1 MAENTSEDKRTGHSE
16 WRERMASQER
26 SGLSVRR
33 FCQQQGIAEHRF
45 YYWRKRLRDPQQTM
59 RFALVD
65 RGAERPE
72 PAPGMELELVLVT
85 GEQLR
90 IGAGVQAATLR
101 MVLEALRA

>member
-1 MAENTSEDKRTGHSE
+1 MAENTSEDKRTGHNE
-16 WRERMASQER
+16 WREQMAAQER

-45 YYWRKRLRDPQQTM
+45 YYWRKRLRDQQQPM

-72 PAPGMELELVLVT
+72 PAPGTELELVLVT

>member
-1 MAENTSEDKRTGHSE
+1 MAENTSEGKRTGHNE
-16 WRERMASQER
+16 WRERMAAQER

-33 FCQQQGIAEHRF
+33 FCQQQGIGEHCF
-45 YYWRKRLRDPQQTM
+45 YYWRKRLRNQQQPM

-72 PAPGMELELVLVT
+72 PAPGMELELMLIT
-85 GEQLR
+85 GERLR

-101 MVLEALRA
+101 MVLEVLRA

>member
-1 MAENTSEDKRTGHSE
+1 MAENTFEDKRTGHDE
-16 WRERMASQER
+16 WREQMAAQER

-45 YYWRKRLRDPQQTM
+45 YYWRKQPM

-72 PAPGMELELVLVT
+72 PAPGTELELVLVT

-101 MVLEALRA
+101 MVLKALRA

>member
-1 MAENTSEDKRTGHSE
+1 MAENTSEDKRTGHNE

-33 FCQQQGIAEHRF
+33 FCKEQGIAEHRF
-45 YYWRKRLRDPQQTM
+45 YYWRQRLRAQQQPV

-72 PAPGMELELVLVT
+72 PAPRMELELVLVT
-85 GEQLR
+85 GERLR
-90 IGAGVQAATLR
+90 IGAGVQAATVR

>member
-1 MAENTSEDKRTGHSE
+1 MAENTAESKRTGPHE
-16 WRERMASQER
+16 WRQRMAAQER

-45 YYWRKRLRDPQQTM
+45 YYWRQRLRDQQQPM

-72 PAPGMELELVLVT
+72 PAPRMELELVLVT
-85 GEQLR
+85 GEHLR

-101 MVLEALRA
+101 MVPEALRA

>member
-1 MAENTSEDKRTGHSE
+1 MAENTSEDKRTGHNE
-16 WRERMASQER
+16 WHERMAAQER

-33 FCQQQGIAEHRF
+33 FCQQQGIAEHRL
-45 YYWRKRLRDPQQTM
+45 YYWRKRLRDQQQPL

-72 PAPGMELELVLVT
+72 PTPGMELELELVT
-85 GEQLR
+85 GERLR

-101 MVLEALRA
+101 IVLEALRA